1 MHWDVDKLWD
11 FLSQKSKASKA
22 FTGCWCVYQLSYH
35 SGTLRPKM
43 CHSGTLLVLVFG
55 LCILQRP

>member
-22 FTGCWCVYQLSYH
+22 FTGWCVYQLSYH
-35 SGTLRPKM
+35 GGTLRLKM
-43 CHSGTLLVLVFG
+43 YHSGTLLVLVFS
-55 LCILQRP
+55 LCTL